1 MTRLN
6 TPPAAAF
13 NAPRPYTFAH
23 YSARLLTVT
32 NLRNSWKPA
41 LWVTAILVAAQIAAS
56 ISVHTPRVRNYF
68 SARLEDAFGRP
79 VQVKYFNIEI
89 LPSPRIYASGVTVG
103 EDPAFGYEYFLR
115 AERLNAGLRWSGF
128 LRGRFEFGTLSLGQ
142 PSLTLVR
149 NSEGRWNLED
159 WLPPAKRPRAVSAP
173 VYGPSRAPGIANRLE
188 KIEIDD
194 GRINFK
200 ESDIKRPF
208 ALTSVSG
215 SVEQISPGRW
225 KLELNA
231 QPWRSGVALQ
241 SAGTVQG
248 RGDIAGT
255 SARLQPASLAVR
267 WNKVSLADLFRLL
280 HGKDYGVRGTFEL
293 QADAKSGAPPDT
305 TDAANVDFYNDSFVG
320 GDWSY
325 SLKASA
331 TQIHRWDL
339 TERSDNP
346 AITANVQGR
355 CNVALKKLSAETL
368 SVESPLSNLKGS
380 AEFLSAANP
389 SMQIKFES
397 AGVQAAD
404 IVSWY
409 RAFHPDV
416 ADTISPDQFFTGSM
430 QLQAWPL
437 QLQEIN
443 VSSLGGVVNLRN
455 TEDALKIGPF
465 HAALNRN
472 KLVIDPVHVALV
484 SKPPGSPPP
493 VLGRL
498 TKSRASAESSGEAS
512 LTLVHDFSSHAGGI
526 GVQGHVDNAEKFFK
540 IAAAFGH
547 TLNHGWDLTGPAR
560 VDMRRQWSPTSP
572 GTWSGA
578 AEVTGAQ
585 LAAAGL
591 NQPVQLQ
598 KARLEWR
605 NGSRFAQIGQVQ
617 GFGATWS
624 GNIMELSST
633 DPEQPGAWNVQL
645 HADHLDATELDRWV
659 GPRARP
665 GWVQRL
671 LPSLFSGKTQTVP
684 ASELVRRLNVAGNV
698 QVDEFTIEKL
708 KLQQLH
714 LQGSLQDLQLNVID
728 GRAQWAGGTVHATML
743 ANFLPRPVYDVHA
756 QLDRV
761 DLRQLPIDAPV
772 ADRLAGLASGA
783 IHLKTTGVGRD
794 ELLQKL
800 TGAGKVRLDN
810 LEFRGWDVNA
820 SVADGEV
827 HPGVSS
833 WPTGVGTFTVRDR
846 NVFLEDVRLDGGT
859 QFTLIDGTVSFSR
872 EADLAIET
880 TAGKRSVRNTSGPGP
895 MLKIV
900 GPLDGPRVTRE
911 KIAPRQPAD

>member
-1 MTRLN
+1 MTRLK
-6 TPPAAAF
+6 TPPAAVL
-13 NAPRPYTFAH
+13 NTPRPYTFSP

-32 NLRNSWKPA
+32 NLRNSWRIA
-41 LWVTAILVAAQIAAS
+41 LWVTAILVGAQIAAS
-56 ISVHTPRVRNYF
+56 ISVRTTRVHNYF
-68 SARLEDAFGRP
+68 SERLEEAFGRP
-79 VQVKYFNIEI
+79 VQVKHFNIEI

-115 AERLNAGLRWSGF
+115 AEQLTAGLPWSGF
-128 LRGRFEFGTLSLGQ
+128 LHGRFEFGTLSLSQ

-149 NSEGRWNLED
+149 NREGRWNLED
-159 WLPPAKRPRAVSAP
+159 WLPPAKRTGVVTSP
-173 VYGPSRAPGIANRLE
+173 VYGPSRAPTIANRLE

-200 ESDIKRPF
+200 RTDVKQPF

-241 SAGTVQG
+241 SAGTVQV

-293 QADAKSGAPPDT
+293 QASAKSGAPVDV
-305 TDAANVDFYNDSFVG
+305 ANVDSYNDSFVG

-331 TQIHRWDL
+331 AQIHRWDL
-339 TERSDNP
+339 TERPDNP
-346 AITANVQGR
+346 AITANVQVR
-355 CNVALKKLSAETL
+355 CNVALKKLAAESL
-368 SVESPLSNLKGS
+368 SLETPLSNLKGT

-389 SMQIKFES
+389 FMQIKFAS

-404 IVSWY
+404 ILSLY

-416 ADTISPDQFFTGSM
+416 ADTISADQFFTGSL
-430 QLQAWPL
+430 QLEAWPL

-443 VSSLGGVVNLRN
+443 VSSLGGAVNLRN
-455 TEDALKIGPF
+455 TEDGLRIGPF
-465 HAALNRN
+465 HAASNGNR
-472 KLVIDPVHVALV
+472 LVIDPVHIALV
-484 SKPPGSPPP
+484 SKSAASPPAA
-493 VLGRL
+493 LGRL

-512 LTLVHDFSSHAGGI
+512 LTLVHDFASHAGGF
-526 GVQGHVDNAEKFFK
+526 GVQGHVDDAEKFLK
-540 IAAAFGH
+540 LAAAFGQ

-560 VDMRRQWSPTSP
+560 VDMRRQWSSTSP
-572 GTWSGA
+572 GAWSGA
-578 AEVTGAQ
+578 AEVAGAQ

-605 NGSRFAQIGQVQ
+605 NGNRVAQIAQVQ
-617 GFGATWS
+617 GFGAIWS
-624 GNIMELSST
+624 GNIAELNST
-633 DPEQPGAWNVQL
+633 DPERPGTWNVQL

-714 LQGSLQDLQLNVID
+714 LQGSLHDLQLNVSD
-728 GRAQWAGGTVHATML
+728 GRAQWAGGTVRATVL

-783 IHLKTTGVGRD
+783 IHLQTVGVGRE
-794 ELLQKL
+794 ELL
-800 TGAGKVRLDN
+800 
-810 LEFRGWDVNA
+810 
-820 SVADGEV
+820 
-827 HPGVSS
+827 
-833 WPTGVGTFTVRDR
+833 
-846 NVFLEDVRLDGGT
+846 
-859 QFTLIDGTVSFSR
+859 
-872 EADLAIET
+872 
-880 TAGKRSVRNTSGPGP
+880 
-895 MLKIV
+895 
-900 GPLDGPRVTRE
+900 
-911 KIAPRQPAD
+911 

>member
-1 MTRLN
+1 
-6 TPPAAAF
+6 
-13 NAPRPYTFAH
+13 
-23 YSARLLTVT
+23 VT
-32 NLRNSWKPA
+32 NLRNSWKIA
-41 LWVTAILVAAQIAAS
+41 LWVTAILVATQIAAS
-56 ISVHTPRVRNYF
+56 ISVRTPRVRNYF

-79 VQVKYFNIEI
+79 VQVKHFNIEI

-115 AERLNAGLRWSGF
+115 AEQLTAGLRWSGF
-128 LRGRFEFGTLSLGQ
+128 LRGRFEFGTLSLDQ

-159 WLPPAKRPRAVSAP
+159 WLPPAKRLGAATPAA
-173 VYGPSRAPGIANRLE
+173 YGPSRAPTIANRLE

-200 ESDIKRPF
+200 RTDIKQPF
-208 ALTSVSG
+208 ALISVSG

-225 KLELNA
+225 KLEIKA
-231 QPWRSGVALQ
+231 QPWRSGVTLQ
-241 SAGTVQG
+241 SAGTVQV

-255 SARLQPASLAVR
+255 SARLQPAALAVR

-293 QADAKSGAPPDT
+293 EATAKSGAPV
-305 TDAANVDFYNDSFVG
+305 DAANVDSYNDSFVG

-331 TQIHRWDL
+331 AQIHRWDL

-346 AITANVQGR
+346 ILTANLQGR
-355 CNVALKKLSAETL
+355 CNVALKKLAAETL
-368 SVESPLSNLKGS
+368 SIETPLSNLHGT

-389 SMQIKFES
+389 FMQLKFDS
-397 AGVQAAD
+397 AGIQAAD
-404 IVSWY
+404 ILSWY
-409 RAFHPDV
+409 RAFHADV
-416 ADTISPDQFFTGSM
+416 ADTISADQFFTGSL

-437 QLQEIN
+437 ELQEIN
-443 VSSLGGVVNLRN
+443 VSSFGGAVNLRN
-455 TEDALKIGPF
+455 TEDVLRIGPF

-472 KLVIDPVHVALV
+472 RLVMDPIHVALISRNSLAV
-484 SKPPGSPPP
+484 PPAPAS
-493 VLGRL
+493 RL
-498 TKSRASAESSGEAS
+498 TKLRATSEPTGEAS
-512 LTLVHDFSSHAGGI
+512 LTLVHDFAMHSGAL
-526 GVQGHVDNAEKFFK
+526 GVQGHIDNAEKFLK

-560 VDMRRQWSPTSP
+560 VDMRRQWSSTSP
-572 GTWSGA
+572 GAWTGA
-578 AEVTGAQ
+578 AEVTDAQ

-591 NQPVQLQ
+591 NQPLQLQ
-598 KARLEWR
+598 KVRLEWK
-605 NGSRFAQIGQVQ
+605 NGNRVAQIGQVE

-624 GNIMELSST
+624 GNIAEINSP
-633 DPEQPGAWNVQL
+633 DPERQGVWNVQL

-671 LPSLFSGKTQTVP
+671 LPSLFSGKVRTVP
-684 ASELVRRLNVAGNV
+684 ASELVRRLNVVGNV
-698 QVDEFTIEKL
+698 QVDDFTIEKL

-714 LQGSLQDLQLNVID
+714 LQGSLHDLQLNVAD
-728 GRAQWAGGTVHATML
+728 GRAQWSGGAVRATML
-743 ANFLPRPVYDVHA
+743 AKFLPRPTYDVHA
-756 QLDRV
+756 QLDGV
-761 DLRQLPIDAPV
+761 SLTQLPIDALLT
-772 ADRLAGLASGA
+772 DRLAGLASGTM
-783 IHLKTTGVGRD
+783 HLKTTGVGRD

-820 SVADGEV
+820 SVADGEA
-827 HPGVSS
+827 HPGVSH
-833 WPTGVGTFTVRDR
+833 WPSGAGTFTVRDR

-859 QFTLIDGTVSFSR
+859 QFTLIDGTVSFDR
-872 EADLAIET
+872 EADLAVET
-880 TAGKRSVRNTSGPGP
+880 SAGRRAVRNTTGPGQV
-895 MLKIV
+895 LKIV
-900 GPLDGPRVTRE
+900 GPLDGPRVTSE
-911 KIAPRQPAD
+911 KSAPRQPAD

>member
-1 MTRLN
+1 
-6 TPPAAAF
+6 
-13 NAPRPYTFAH
+13 
-23 YSARLLTVT
+23 LTVT
-32 NLRNSWKPA
+32 NLRNSWKIA

-56 ISVHTPRVRNYF
+56 ISVRTPGVRNYF
-68 SARLEDAFGRP
+68 SERLEDAFGRP
-79 VQVKYFNIEI
+79 VQVKHFNIEI
-89 LPSPRIYASGVTVG
+89 LPSPRIYAIGVTVG

-115 AERLNAGLRWSGF
+115 AEQLTAGLRWSGF
-128 LRGRFEFGTLSLGQ
+128 LRGRFEFGTLSLAQ

-159 WLPPAKRPRAVSAP
+159 WLPPAKRTGVETSP
-173 VYGPSRAPGIANRLE
+173 VYGPSRAPTIANRLE

-200 ESDIKRPF
+200 KIDIKQPF

-215 SVEQISPGRW
+215 IVEQISPGRW
-225 KLELNA
+225 RLELKA

-241 SAGTVQG
+241 SAGTVQV

-293 QADAKSGAPPDT
+293 EATAKSGAPPDT
-305 TDAANVDFYNDSFVG
+305 IDTANVNSSNDSFVG

-325 SLKASA
+325 TLKASA
-331 TQIHRWDL
+331 AQIHRWDL

-346 AITANVQGR
+346 ALTVNVEGR
-355 CNVALKKLSAETL
+355 CNVALKRLAADTLTLET
-368 SVESPLSNLKGS
+368 PLSILHGT
-380 AEFLSAANP
+380 AEFVSAANP
-389 SMQIKFES
+389 FMQIKFES
-397 AGVQAAD
+397 AGLQAAD
-404 IVSWY
+404 ILSWY

-416 ADTISPDQFFTGSM
+416 ADTISADEFFTGSL
-430 QLQAWPL
+430 QLQGRPF

-443 VSSLGGVVNLRN
+443 LSSLGGTVNLRGE
-455 TEDALKIGPF
+455 EDVLKIGPL

-472 KLVIDPVHVALV
+472 RLVMDPLHVALV
-484 SKPPGSPPP
+484 SNASAAPPTQ
-493 VLGRL
+493 VGRL
-498 TKSRASAESSGEAS
+498 TKLRAPGESSGEANF
-512 LTLVHDFSSHAGGI
+512 TLGHDFASHSGSFAI
-526 GVQGHVDNAEKFFK
+526 QGRIDNAEKFLK
-540 IAAAFGH
+540 IAADFGH

-560 VDMRRQWSPTSP
+560 VDMRRQWSSTSS
-572 GTWSGA
+572 GTWNGA
-578 AEVTGAQ
+578 AEVTDAQ

-591 NQPVQLQ
+591 NQPVQVP
-598 KARLEWR
+598 KARLEWK
-605 NGSRFAQIGQVQ
+605 NGNRVAQIGQVE

-624 GNIMELSST
+624 GNITEIKSP
-633 DPEQPGAWNVQL
+633 DPEQQGVWNVQL

-671 LPSLFSGKTQTVP
+671 LPSLFSGKAQTVP
-684 ASELVRRLNVAGNV
+684 ASELVRRLNVVGNV

-708 KLQQLH
+708 KLEQLR
-714 LQGSLQDLQLNVID
+714 LQGSLHDLQLNVSD
-728 GRAQWAGGTVHATML
+728 GRAQWAGGAVHATML
-743 ANFLPRPVYDVHA
+743 AKFLPRPTYDVHA
-756 QLDRV
+756 QLEGV
-761 DLRQLPIDAPV
+761 NLTQLPIDASV

-820 SVADGEV
+820 SVADGEA
-827 HPGVSS
+827 HPGISN
-833 WPTGVGTFTVRDR
+833 WPSGVGTFTVRDR
-846 NVFLEDVRLDGGT
+846 NVFLDDVRLDGGT
-859 QFTLIDGTVSFSR
+859 QFTLIDGTVSFDR
-872 EADLAIET
+872 DADLAVET
-880 TAGKRSVRNTSGPGP
+880 SAGRRAVRNTNGPGQV
-895 MLKIV
+895 LKIV

>member
-1 MTRLN
+1 
-6 TPPAAAF
+6 
-13 NAPRPYTFAH
+13 
-23 YSARLLTVT
+23 LTVT
-32 NLRNSWKPA
+32 NLRNSWKIA
-41 LWVTAILVAAQIAAS
+41 LWVTAILMAAQIAAS
-56 ISVHTPRVRNYF
+56 ISVRTPRVHNYF
-68 SARLEDAFGRP
+68 SERLEDAFGRP
-79 VQVKYFNIEI
+79 VQVKHFNIEI

-115 AERLNAGLRWSGF
+115 AEQLTAGLRWSGF
-128 LRGRFEFGTLSLGQ
+128 LRGRFEFGTLSLAQ

-159 WLPPAKRPRAVSAP
+159 WLPPAKRPGVVSSP
-173 VYGPSRAPGIANRLE
+173 IYGPSRAPTIANRLE

-200 ESDIKRPF
+200 KTDIKQPF

-241 SAGTVQG
+241 SAGTVQV

-293 QADAKSGAPPDT
+293 EATAKSGAPPD
-305 TDAANVDFYNDSFVG
+305 AADIANTANTNSFNDSFVG

-325 SLKASA
+325 SLRASA
-331 TQIHRWDL
+331 AQIHRWDL
-339 TERSDNP
+339 TERADNP
-346 AITANVQGR
+346 AITASVQGR
-355 CNVALKKLSAETL
+355 CNVALKKIDAETL
-368 SVESPLSNLKGS
+368 SLETPLSNLHGT

-389 SMQIKFES
+389 FMQIKFDS

-404 IVSWY
+404 ILSWY

-416 ADTISPDQFFTGSM
+416 ADTISVDQFFTGSL

-437 QLQEIN
+437 ELQEIN
-443 VSSLGGVVNLRN
+443 VSSSGGAVNLRN
-455 TEDALKIGPF
+455 TEDVLRIGPF
-465 HAALNRN
+465 HAALSRNR
-472 KLVIDPVHVALV
+472 LVTDPIHITLV
-484 SKPPGSPPP
+484 SDSPAAPRASI
-493 VLGRL
+493 GRL
-498 TKSRASAESSGEAS
+498 TKLRAPGESSGEAS
-512 LTLVHDFSSHAGGI
+512 LTLVHDFASHSGGV
-526 GVQGHVDNAEKFFK
+526 GVQGHVDNAEKFLK

-547 TLNHGWDLTGPAR
+547 TLNHGWDLTGHAR
-560 VDMRRQWSPTSP
+560 VDIRRQWSSASSAA
-572 GTWSGA
+572 WSGA
-578 AEVTGAQ
+578 AEVTDAE

-598 KARLEWR
+598 KARLEWK
-605 NGSRFAQIGQVQ
+605 NGNRVAQIAQVE

-624 GNIMELSST
+624 GNITEVNST
-633 DPEQPGAWNVQL
+633 DPDRQGTWNVQL

-671 LPSLFSGKTQTVP
+671 LPSLFSGKTQVVP
-684 ASELVRRLNVAGNV
+684 ASELVRRLNVVGNV

-714 LQGSLQDLQLNVID
+714 LQGSLHDLQLNVSD
-728 GRAQWAGGTVHATML
+728 GRAQWAGGAIRATML
-743 ANFLPRPVYDVHA
+743 AKFLPRPAYDVHA
-756 QLDRV
+756 QLDGV
-761 DLRQLPIDAPV
+761 NLTQLPIDASV

-783 IHLKTTGVGRD
+783 IHLKTTGVGRE

-820 SVADGEV
+820 SVADGEA
-827 HPGVSS
+827 HPGISN
-833 WPTGVGTFTVRDR
+833 WPSGVGTSTVRDR
-846 NVFLEDVRLDGGT
+846 NVFLQDVRLDSGT
-859 QFTLIDGTVSFSR
+859 QFTLIDGTVSFGR
-872 EADLAIET
+872 EADLAVET
-880 TAGKRSVRNTSGPGP
+880 SAGRRAVRNPNGPGQV
-895 MLKIV
+895 LKIV

-911 KIAPRQPAD
+911 KIASRQPAD

>member
-1 MTRLN
+1 
-6 TPPAAAF
+6 
-13 NAPRPYTFAH
+13 
-23 YSARLLTVT
+23 LTVT
-32 NLRNSWKPA
+32 NLRNSWKIA
-41 LWVTAILVAAQIAAS
+41 LWVTAILVVVQIAAS
-56 ISVHTPRVRNYF
+56 ISVRTTLGRNYF
-68 SARLEDAFGRP
+68 SERLEDAFGRP
-79 VQVKYFNIEI
+79 VQVKHFNIEL

-103 EDPAFGYEYFLR
+103 EDPAFGYEYFLH
-115 AERLNAGLRWSGF
+115 AEQLTAGLRWSGF

-159 WLPPAKRPRAVSAP
+159 WLPPAKHPGLEISA
-173 VYGPSRAPGIANRLE
+173 VYGPGRASTAANRLE
-188 KIEIDD
+188 KIVIDD

-200 ESDIKRPF
+200 RIDIKQPF

-225 KLELNA
+225 KLELYA
-231 QPWRSGVALQ
+231 QPWRSGVVLQ
-241 SAGTVQG
+241 SAGTVQVH
-248 RGDIAGT
+248 GDIAGT

-293 QADAKSGAPPDT
+293 EATAKSGAPADT
-305 TDAANVDFYNDSFVG
+305 VDPASTDSSNDSFVG

-325 SLKASA
+325 TLKASA
-331 TQIHRWDL
+331 AKIHRWDL

-346 AITANVQGR
+346 TLTANVQGR
-355 CNVALKKLSAETL
+355 CNVALKKLDAETL
-368 SVESPLSNLKGS
+368 SIETPLSNLKGS
-380 AEFLSAANP
+380 AEFISAANP
-389 SMQIKFES
+389 FMQIKFES
-397 AGVQAAD
+397 AGIQAAD
-404 IVSWY
+404 ILSWY

-416 ADTISPDQFFTGSM
+416 ADAISADQFFTGS
-430 QLQAWPL
+430 L
-437 QLQEIN
+437 QLQGWPFEVQEIN
-443 VSSLGGVVNLRN
+443 ASSFGGAVNLRGS
-455 TEDALKIGPF
+455 EDALRIGPL
-465 HAALNRN
+465 HVALNRN
-472 KLVIDPVHVALV
+472 RVVTDPIHVVFV
-484 SKPPGSPPP
+484 SNAPATARPPIA
-493 VLGRL
+493 RL
-498 TKSRASAESSGEAS
+498 TKLRASPESSGEAA
-512 LTLVHDFSSHAGGI
+512 LTLSHDFASHSGGLGI
-526 GVQGHVDNAEKFFK
+526 QGHIDNAENFLKM
-540 IAAAFGH
+540 AAAFGY

-560 VDMRRQWSPTSP
+560 IDMRRQWSSTSSAV
-572 GTWSGA
+572 WNGA
-578 AEVTGAQ
+578 AEVTDAQ

-598 KARLEWR
+598 KARLEWK
-605 NGSRFAQIGQVQ
+605 NGNRVAQIGQVE

-624 GNIMELSST
+624 GNITEAISA
-633 DPEQPGAWNVQL
+633 DPERQGAWNVQL

-714 LQGSLQDLQLNVID
+714 LQGSLHDLQLNVTD
-728 GRAQWAGGTVHATML
+728 GRAQWAGGAVRATML
-743 ANFLPRPVYDVHA
+743 AKFLPRPTYDVHA
-756 QLDRV
+756 QLEGV
-761 DLRQLPIDAPV
+761 NLTQLPLDALV
-772 ADRLAGLASGA
+772 ADRLAGLASGT
-783 IHLKTTGVGRD
+783 IHFKTTGVGRD

-800 TGAGKVRLDN
+800 TGVGKVRLDN

-820 SVADGEV
+820 SVADGEA
-827 HPGVSS
+827 HPGVSN
-833 WPTGVGTFTVRDR
+833 WPSGVGTFTVRDR
-846 NVFLEDVRLDGGT
+846 NVFLEDVRLDGGS
-859 QFTLIDGTVSFSR
+859 QFTLIDGTVSFDR

-880 TAGKRSVRNTSGPGP
+880 SAGRRAVRNTNGPAQV
-895 MLKIV
+895 LKIV

>member
-1 MTRLN
+1 M
-6 TPPAAAF
+6 
-13 NAPRPYTFAH
+13 
-23 YSARLLTVT
+23 T
-32 NLRNSWKPA
+32 NLRNSWKIA

-56 ISVHTPRVRNYF
+56 ISVRTPRVHNYF
-68 SARLEDAFGRP
+68 SERLEDAFGRP
-79 VQVKYFNIEI
+79 VQVKHFNIEI

-115 AERLNAGLRWSGF
+115 AEQLTAGLRWSGF
-128 LRGRFEFGTLSLGQ
+128 LRGRFEFGTLSLSQ

-159 WLPPAKRPRAVSAP
+159 WLPPAKRSGTAGSPASPA
-173 VYGPSRAPGIANRLE
+173 YGPSRVPTIANRLE

-200 ESDIKRPF
+200 KTDIKQPF
-208 ALTSVSG
+208 ALISVSG
-215 SVEQISPGRW
+215 SVEQVSPGRW
-225 KLELNA
+225 KLALTA

-241 SAGTVQG
+241 SAGTVQV

-293 QADAKSGAPPDT
+293 EATAKSGTPPDT
-305 TDAANVDFYNDSFVG
+305 VDPVSANSSNDSFVG

-325 SLKASA
+325 TLKASA
-331 TQIHRWDL
+331 AQIHRWDL

-346 AITANVQGR
+346 TLTTSVEGR
-355 CNVALKKLSAETL
+355 CNVALKKLAAETL
-368 SVESPLSNLKGS
+368 SLETPLSNLHGT

-389 SMQIKFES
+389 FVQIKFES

-404 IVSWY
+404 ILSWY

-416 ADTISPDQFFTGSM
+416 ADAISADQFFTGSL

-437 QLQEIN
+437 ELQEIN
-443 VSSLGGVVNLRN
+443 LSSLGGTVNLRDA
-455 TEDALKIGPF
+455 EDVLKIGPLR
-465 HAALNRN
+465 AALNRN
-472 KLVIDPVHVALV
+472 RLVMDSIHVALL
-484 SKPPGSPPP
+484 SNSPAPPP
-493 VLGRL
+493 TTIGRL
-498 TKSRASAESSGEAS
+498 TKLRGSGDSGGEAS
-512 LTLVHDFSSHAGGI
+512 LTLVHDFAAHSGGVAI
-526 GVQGHVDNAEKFFK
+526 QGHIDKAEKFLK

-560 VDMRRQWSPTSP
+560 IDMRRQWSSASF

-578 AEVTGAQ
+578 AEVTDAE

-598 KARLEWR
+598 KARLEWK
-605 NGSRFAQIGQVQ
+605 NGNRIAQIGQVE

-624 GNIMELSST
+624 GNISEIKSP
-633 DPEQPGAWNVQL
+633 DPEQQGVWNVQL

-671 LPSLFSGKTQTVP
+671 LPSLFSGKAQTVP
-684 ASELVRRLNVAGNV
+684 ASELVRRLNVVGNV

-714 LQGSLQDLQLNVID
+714 LQGSLHDLQLNVSD
-728 GRAQWAGGTVHATML
+728 GRAQWAGGAIRATML
-743 ANFLPRPVYDVHA
+743 AKFLPRPAYDVHA
-756 QLDRV
+756 QLDGV
-761 DLRQLPIDAPV
+761 NLTQLPIDALV
-772 ADRLAGLASGA
+772 ADRLAGLASGN
-783 IHLKTTGVGRD
+783 IHLKTIGVGRD

-820 SVADGEV
+820 SVQDGEA
-827 HPGVSS
+827 HAGVSN
-833 WPTGVGTFTVRDR
+833 WPSGVGTFTVRDR
-846 NVFLEDVRLDGGT
+846 NVFLNDVRLDGGT
-859 QFTLIDGTVSFSR
+859 QFTLIDGTVSFDR
-872 EADLAIET
+872 EADLAVET
-880 TAGKRSVRNTSGPGP
+880 SAGRRAVRNTNGPGQV
-895 MLKIV
+895 LKIV

-911 KIAPRQPAD
+911 KSAPRQPAD

>member
-1 MTRLN
+1 
-6 TPPAAAF
+6 
-13 NAPRPYTFAH
+13 
-23 YSARLLTVT
+23 LTVT
-32 NLRNSWKPA
+32 NLRNSWKIA
-41 LWVTAILVAAQIAAS
+41 LWVTAVLAAAQIAAS
-56 ISVHTPRVRNYF
+56 ISVRTPRVRNYF
-68 SARLEDAFGRP
+68 NARLEDAFGRP
-79 VQVKYFNIEI
+79 VLVKHFNVEI

-115 AERLNAGLRWSGF
+115 AEQLTAGLRWSGF
-128 LRGRFEFGTLSLGQ
+128 LRGRFEFGTLNLAQ

-159 WLPPAKRPRAVSAP
+159 WLPPAKRPDAVTSP
-173 VYGPSRAPGIANRLE
+173 VYGPSRAPTIANRLE
-188 KIEIDD
+188 KIEIDG

-200 ESDIKRPF
+200 KTDIKQPF
-208 ALTSVSG
+208 ALISVSG

-225 KLELNA
+225 KLALNA

-241 SAGTVQG
+241 SAGTVQV

-255 SARLQPASLAVR
+255 SARLRPASFAVR

-293 QADAKSGAPPDT
+293 EASAKSGASPDT
-305 TDAANVDFYNDSFVG
+305 TDTANINSFNDSFVG

-325 SLKASA
+325 SLRASA
-331 TQIHRWDL
+331 AQIHRWDL

-346 AITANVQGR
+346 AFTANVQGR
-355 CNVALKKLSAETL
+355 CNVALKKLSAEIL
-368 SVESPLSNLKGS
+368 SIESPLSNLKGS

-389 SMQIKFES
+389 FMKIKFDS

-404 IVSWY
+404 ILSWY

-416 ADTISPDQFFTGSM
+416 ADTISADQFFTGSL
-430 QLQAWPL
+430 QLQAWPFE
-437 QLQEIN
+437 LQEIN
-443 VSSLGGVVNLRN
+443 VSSLGGAVNLRSM
-455 TEDALKIGPF
+455 EDALRIGPL

-472 KLVIDPVHVALV
+472 RLVMDPVHVVLV
-484 SKPPGSPPP
+484 SNSPASNPASGS
-493 VLGRL
+493 RL
-498 TKSRASAESSGEAS
+498 TKLRGSAESSGEAS
-512 LTLVHDFSSHAGGI
+512 LTLVHDFASHAGSI
-526 GVQGHVDNAEKFFK
+526 GVQGHVDNAEKFLK

-560 VDMRRQWSPTSP
+560 VDMRRQWNSASSS
-572 GTWSGA
+572 TWSGA
-578 AEVTGAQ
+578 AEVTDAQ

-598 KARLEWR
+598 KVRLEWK
-605 NGSRFAQIGQVQ
+605 NGNRVAQIGQVE

-624 GNIMELSST
+624 GNITEIKSP
-633 DPEQPGAWNVQL
+633 DPEQQGVWNVQL

-665 GWVQRL
+665 SWVQRL
-671 LPSLFSGKTQTVP
+671 LPSLFSGKAQAIP

-708 KLQQLH
+708 KLQQLR
-714 LQGSLQDLQLNVID
+714 LQGSLHDLQLNVTD
-728 GRAQWAGGTVHATML
+728 GRVQWAGGAVRATML
-743 ANFLPRPVYDVHA
+743 AKFLPRPAYDVHA
-756 QLDRV
+756 RLDGV
-761 DLRQLPIDAPV
+761 NLTQLPIDASV
-772 ADRLAGLASGA
+772 VDRLAGLASGA

-820 SVADGEV
+820 SVADGEA
-827 HPGVSS
+827 HPGISN
-833 WPTGVGTFTVRDR
+833 WPSGVGTFTVRDR
-846 NVFLEDVRLDGGT
+846 NVFLEDIRLDGGT
-859 QFTLIDGTVSFSR
+859 QFTLIDGTVSFDR

-880 TAGKRSVRNTSGPGP
+880 SAGRRAVRNTNGPGQV
-895 MLKIV
+895 LKIV

-911 KIAPRQPAD
+911 KSAPRQPAD

>member
-1 MTRLN
+1 
-6 TPPAAAF
+6 
-13 NAPRPYTFAH
+13 
-23 YSARLLTVT
+23 LTVT
-32 NLRNSWKPA
+32 NLRNSWKIA

-56 ISVHTPRVRNYF
+56 ISVRTARVRNYF
-68 SARLEDAFGRP
+68 SERLEDAFGRP
-79 VQVKYFNIEI
+79 VQVKHFNIEI
-89 LPSPRIYASGVTVG
+89 LPSPRIYASEVTVG
-103 EDPAFGYEYFLR
+103 EDPAFGYEYFLH
-115 AERLNAGLRWSGF
+115 AEQLTAGLRWSGF
-128 LRGRFEFGTLSLGQ
+128 LRGRFEFGTLSLTQ

-159 WLPPAKRPRAVSAP
+159 WLPPAKRAGAVTSA
-173 VYGPSRAPGIANRLE
+173 VYGPSRAPTIANRLE

-200 ESDIKRPF
+200 KTDIKQPF
-208 ALTSVSG
+208 ALISVSG

-225 KLELNA
+225 KLELTA

-241 SAGTVQG
+241 SAGTVQV

-255 SARLQPASLAVR
+255 SARLQPASFAVR

-293 QADAKSGAPPDT
+293 EATAKSGAPPDT
-305 TDAANVDFYNDSFVG
+305 TDSANVNSSNDSFVG

-331 TQIHRWDL
+331 AQIHRWDL

-346 AITANVQGR
+346 EITTNVQGR
-355 CNVALKKLSAETL
+355 CNVALKKLAADTLTVET
-368 SVESPLSNLKGS
+368 PLSNLHGT

-389 SMQIKFES
+389 FVQIKFES

-404 IVSWY
+404 ILSWY

-416 ADTISPDQFFTGSM
+416 ADTISADQFFTGSL

-437 QLQEIN
+437 ELQEIN
-443 VSSLGGVVNLRN
+443 LSSLGGTVNLRG
-455 TEDALKIGPF
+455 TEDVLRIGPL

-472 KLVIDPVHVALV
+472 RLVMDPIHVAL
-484 SKPPGSPPP
+484 GSNSPAAPRAS
-493 VLGRL
+493 VGRL
-498 TKSRASAESSGEAS
+498 TKLRAPGESNGEAS
-512 LTLVHDFSSHAGGI
+512 LTLVHDFASHSGGI
-526 GVQGHVDNAEKFFK
+526 GIQWHVDNAEKSLK

-560 VDMRRQWSPTSP
+560 LDMRRQWSSTSR
-572 GTWSGA
+572 GAWSGA
-578 AEVTGAQ
+578 AEVTDAE
-585 LAAAGL
+585 LVAAGL

-598 KARLEWR
+598 KARLEWK
-605 NGSRFAQIGQVQ
+605 NGNRVAQIGQVE

-624 GNIMELSST
+624 GNIAEVISS
-633 DPEQPGAWNVQL
+633 DPERPSIWNVQL

-671 LPSLFSGKTQTVP
+671 LPSLFSGKAQAVP
-684 ASELVRRLNVAGNV
+684 ASELVRRLNVVGNV

-714 LQGSLQDLQLNVID
+714 LQGSLHDLQLNVSD
-728 GRAQWAGGTVHATML
+728 GRAQWAGGAIRATML
-743 ANFLPRPVYDVHA
+743 AKFLPRPSYDVHA
-756 QLDRV
+756 QLDGV
-761 DLRQLPIDAPV
+761 NLTQLPIDASV
-772 ADRLAGLASGA
+772 ADRLGGLASGA
-783 IHLKTTGVGRD
+783 IHLKTTGVGRE

-820 SVADGEV
+820 SVADGEA
-827 HPGVSS
+827 HPGISN
-833 WPTGVGTFTVRDR
+833 WPSGVGTFTVRDR
-846 NVFLEDVRLDGGT
+846 NVFLEDIRLDGGT
-859 QFTLIDGTVSFSR
+859 QFTLIDGTVSFGR
-872 EADLAIET
+872 EADLAVET
-880 TAGKRSVRNTSGPGP
+880 SAGRRAVRNTNGPEQV
-895 MLKIV
+895 LKIV

-911 KIAPRQPAD
+911 KSAPRQPAD

>member
-1 MTRLN
+1 
-6 TPPAAAF
+6 
-13 NAPRPYTFAH
+13 
-23 YSARLLTVT
+23 LTVA
-32 NLRNSWKPA
+32 NLRNSWKIA

-56 ISVHTPRVRNYF
+56 ISVRTTRVRNYF

-79 VQVKYFNIEI
+79 VQVKHFNIEI

-103 EDPAFGYEYFLR
+103 EDPAFGYEYFLH
-115 AERLNAGLRWSGF
+115 AEQLTAGLRWSGF
-128 LRGRFEFGTLSLGQ
+128 LRGRFEFGTLSLAQ

-159 WLPPAKRPRAVSAP
+159 WLPPAKRPGVVTSP
-173 VYGPSRAPGIANRLE
+173 VYGPSRAPTIANRLE

-200 ESDIKRPF
+200 KTDIKQPF
-208 ALTSVSG
+208 ALISVSG
-215 SVEQISPGRW
+215 SVEQVSPGRW
-225 KLELNA
+225 KMELNA

-241 SAGTVQG
+241 SAGTIQV

-293 QADAKSGAPPDT
+293 EATAKSGAPPDT
-305 TDAANVDFYNDSFVG
+305 TDTPNVNSSSDSFVG

-325 SLKASA
+325 SLRASA
-331 TQIHRWDL
+331 AQIHRWDL
-339 TERSDNP
+339 TERTDNP
-346 AITANVQGR
+346 ALIANVQGR
-355 CNVALKKLSAETL
+355 CNVALKKLAAEIVSIET
-368 SVESPLSNLKGS
+368 PLSNLKGS

-389 SMQIKFES
+389 FVQIKFES

-404 IVSWY
+404 MLSWY

-416 ADTISPDQFFTGSM
+416 ADTIAADQFFTGSL

-437 QLQEIN
+437 EVQEIN
-443 VSSLGGVVNLRN
+443 VSSLGGAVNLRN
-455 TEDALKIGPF
+455 TEDVVRIGPL
-465 HAALNRN
+465 HVALNRN
-472 KLVIDPVHVALV
+472 RLVMDPIHLVLV
-484 SKPPGSPPP
+484 SSSPVAPPIAI
-493 VLGRL
+493 GRL
-498 TKSRASAESSGEAS
+498 TKLRTSGETSGEAS
-512 LTLVHDFSSHAGGI
+512 LTVGHDFTSRSGGI
-526 GVQGHVDNAEKFFK
+526 GIQGHVDNAEKFLK
-540 IAAAFGH
+540 LAAAFGH

-560 VDMRRQWSPTSP
+560 IDVRRQWRSTSS
-572 GTWSGA
+572 GAWSGT
-578 AEVTGAQ
+578 AEVTDAV

-598 KARLEWR
+598 KARLEWK
-605 NGSRFAQIGQVQ
+605 NGNRVAQIGQVE

-624 GNIMELSST
+624 GSIAEVNST
-633 DPEQPGAWNVQL
+633 DPDRPGIWNVQL

-671 LPSLFSGKTQTVP
+671 LPSLFSGKAQTVP
-684 ASELVRRLNVAGNV
+684 ASELVRRLNVVGNV

-714 LQGSLQDLQLNVID
+714 LQGSLRDLQLNVSD
-728 GRAQWAGGTVHATML
+728 GRAQWAGGAVRATML
-743 ANFLPRPVYDVHA
+743 AKFLPRPTYDVHA
-756 QLDRV
+756 QLDGV
-761 DLRQLPIDAPV
+761 NLTQLPIDALV
-772 ADRLAGLASGA
+772 ADRLGGLASGA
-783 IHLKTTGVGRD
+783 IHLKTTGVGRE

-810 LEFRGWDVNA
+810 LEFRGWDVTA
-820 SVADGEV
+820 SVADGEA
-827 HPGVSS
+827 HPGISN
-833 WPTGVGTFTVRDR
+833 WPSGVGTFTVRDR
-846 NVFLEDVRLDGGT
+846 NVFLEDVWLDGGT
-859 QFTLIDGTVSFSR
+859 QFTLIDGTVSFDR
-872 EADLAIET
+872 EADLAVET
-880 TAGKRSVRNTSGPGP
+880 SAGRRAVRNANGPGQV
-895 MLKIV
+895 LKIV

>member
-1 MTRLN
+1 
-6 TPPAAAF
+6 
-13 NAPRPYTFAH
+13 
-23 YSARLLTVT
+23 LTVS
-32 NLRNSWKPA
+32 NLRKPWTIA
-41 LWVTAILVAAQIAAS
+41 LWVTSILVVVQIAAS
-56 ISVHTPRVRNYF
+56 ISIRTTRVHNYF
-68 SARLEDAFGRP
+68 SARLEDAFGRS
-79 VQVKYFNIEI
+79 VQVEHFNIEI

-115 AERLNAGLRWSGF
+115 AERLTAGLRWSGF
-128 LRGRFEFGTLSLGQ
+128 LRGRFEFGTLNLGQ

-159 WLPPAKRPRAVSAP
+159 WLPPAKRSGAVTSPA
-173 VYGPSRAPGIANRLE
+173 YGPSRTPTIANRLE

-200 ESDIKRPF
+200 KTDIKQPF
-208 ALTSVSG
+208 ALISVSG

-225 KLELNA
+225 KLELYA

-241 SAGTVQG
+241 SAGTVQV

-293 QADAKSGAPPDT
+293 EATAKSGAAPDT
-305 TDAANVDFYNDSFVG
+305 PDTAANTNYFNDSFVA

-325 SLKASA
+325 SLRASA
-331 TQIHRWDL
+331 AHIHRWDL

-346 AITANVQGR
+346 EITAKVQGR
-355 CNVALKKLSAETL
+355 CNVALKKLAAESL
-368 SVESPLSNLKGS
+368 SIETPLSNLHGT
-380 AEFLSAANP
+380 AEFISVANPFMHIKLESAA
-389 SMQIKFES
+389 I
-397 AGVQAAD
+397 QAAE
-404 IVSWY
+404 ILSWY
-409 RAFHPDV
+409 RAFHTGI
-416 ADTISPDQFFTGSM
+416 ADEISVDQFFTGGM
-430 QLQAWPL
+430 QLQGWPVEV
-437 QLQEIN
+437 QEIN
-443 VSSLGGVVNLRN
+443 VSSSGGAVNLRGAG
-455 TEDALKIGPF
+455 DALRIGPL

-472 KLVIDPVHVALV
+472 RLVMDSLRVSFVSDSAAVPRAPV
-484 SKPPGSPPP
+484 
-493 VLGRL
+493 GRL
-498 TKSRASAESSGEAS
+498 TKLRATGESNGEAS
-512 LTLVHDFSSHAGGI
+512 LTLSHDFASQSGGI
-526 GVQGHVDNAEKFFK
+526 GVQGHVDNAARFLK
-540 IAAAFGH
+540 IAAAFGY

-560 VDMRRQWSPTSP
+560 VDMRRQWSSTSL
-572 GTWSGA
+572 GAWSGA
-578 AEVTGAQ
+578 AEVTDAQ
-585 LAAAGL
+585 LAAVGL

-598 KARLEWR
+598 KARLEWK
-605 NGSRFAQIGQVQ
+605 NGIRVAQIGQVE

-624 GNIMELSST
+624 GNVTEVKAP
-633 DPEQPGAWNVQL
+633 DPEQQGTWNVQL

-671 LPSLFSGKTQTVP
+671 LPSLFSGKAQTVP
-684 ASELVRRLNVAGNV
+684 ASELVRRLNVAGNI

-714 LQGSLQDLQLNVID
+714 LQGSLHDLQLNVDD
-728 GRAQWAGGTVHATML
+728 GRAQWAGGAVRANML
-743 ANFLPRPVYDVHA
+743 AKFLPRPTYDVHA
-756 QLDRV
+756 QLEGV
-761 DLRQLPIDAPV
+761 NLTQLPIDASV
-772 ADRLAGLASGA
+772 ADRLAGFASGA
-783 IHLKTTGVGRD
+783 MHLKTTGVGRE

-820 SVADGEV
+820 SVADGEA
-827 HPGVSS
+827 HPGISH

-859 QFTLIDGTVSFSR
+859 QFTLIDGTVSFGR
-872 EADLAIET
+872 EADLAVET
-880 TAGKRSVRNTSGPGP
+880 SAGRRAVRNTSGPGQV
-895 MLKIV
+895 LKIV

-911 KIAPRQPAD
+911 KSAPRQPAD

>member
-1 MTRLN
+1 V
-6 TPPAAAF
+6 A
-13 NAPRPYTFAH
+13 
-23 YSARLLTVT
+23 
-32 NLRNSWKPA
+32 NLRNSWKIA

-56 ISVHTPRVRNYF
+56 ISVRTPRVRNYF

-79 VQVKYFNIEI
+79 VQVKHFNIEI
-89 LPSPRIYASGVTVG
+89 LPSPRIYASEVTVG
-103 EDPAFGYEYFLR
+103 EDPAFGYEYFLH
-115 AERLNAGLRWSGF
+115 ADQLTAGLRWSGF
-128 LRGRFEFGTLSLGQ
+128 LRGRFEFGTLSLEQ

-159 WLPPAKRPRAVSAP
+159 WLPPANRLGVATPPA
-173 VYGPSRAPGIANRLE
+173 YGPSRAPTIANRLE

-200 ESDIKRPF
+200 RNDIKQPF
-208 ALTSVSG
+208 ALISVSG

-225 KLELNA
+225 KLELEA

-241 SAGTVQG
+241 SAGTVQV

-293 QADAKSGAPPDT
+293 EANAKSGAPVDT
-305 TDAANVDFYNDSFVG
+305 ANVDSYNDSFVG

-325 SLKASA
+325 SLRASA
-331 TQIHRWDL
+331 AQIHRWDL

-346 AITANVQGR
+346 ALTANVQGR
-355 CNVALKKLSAETL
+355 CNVALKKLAAETL
-368 SVESPLSNLKGS
+368 SIETPLSNLHGS

-389 SMQIKFES
+389 FMQLKLDS

-404 IVSWY
+404 ILSWY

-416 ADTISPDQFFTGSM
+416 ADTISADQFFTGSL
-430 QLQAWPL
+430 QLQAWPFEV
-437 QLQEIN
+437 QEIN
-443 VSSLGGVVNLRN
+443 VSSFGGALNLRN
-455 TEDALKIGPF
+455 TEDVLRIGPL

-472 KLVIDPVHVALV
+472 RLVTDPIHVALV
-484 SKPPGSPPP
+484 SKISPVAPPAPA
-493 VLGRL
+493 GRL
-498 TKSRASAESSGEAS
+498 TKPHAPGDPSGEAS
-512 LTLVHDFSSHAGGI
+512 FTLVHDFASRSGGV
-526 GVQGHVDNAEKFFK
+526 GVQGHIDNAETFLK

-547 TLNHGWDLTGPAR
+547 ILNHGWDLTGPAR
-560 VDMRRQWSPTSP
+560 VDMRRQWSSMFP
-572 GTWSGA
+572 GTWVGT
-578 AEVTGAQ
+578 AEVTDAQ

-598 KARLEWR
+598 KARLEWK
-605 NGSRFAQIGQVQ
+605 NGTRVAQIGQVE

-624 GNIMELSST
+624 GNIAEVFSP
-633 DPEQPGAWNVQL
+633 DPERQGIWNVQL

-671 LPSLFSGKTQTVP
+671 LPSLFSGKAQTVP
-684 ASELVRRLNVAGNV
+684 ASELVRRLNVVGNV
-698 QVDEFTIEKL
+698 QVDEFAIEKL
-708 KLQQLH
+708 KLQQLR
-714 LQGSLQDLQLNVID
+714 LQGSLHDLQLNVTD
-728 GRAQWAGGTVHATML
+728 GRAQWAGGAVHATML
-743 ANFLPRPVYDVHA
+743 AKFLPRPFYDVHA
-756 QLDRV
+756 QLDGV
-761 DLRQLPIDAPV
+761 NLTQLPIDALLT
-772 ADRLAGLASGA
+772 DRLAGLASGTV
-783 IHLKTTGVGRD
+783 HLKTTGVGRD

-820 SVADGEV
+820 SVADGEA
-827 HPGVSS
+827 HPGISR
-833 WPTGVGTFTVRDR
+833 WPSGAGTFSVRDR

-859 QFTLIDGTVSFSR
+859 QFTLIDGTVSFDR
-872 EADLAIET
+872 EADLAVET
-880 TAGKRSVRNTSGPGP
+880 SAGRRAVRNTTGPGQV
-895 MLKIV
+895 LKIV

-911 KIAPRQPAD
+911 KSAPRQPAD

>member
-1 MTRLN
+1 
-6 TPPAAAF
+6 
-13 NAPRPYTFAH
+13 
-23 YSARLLTVT
+23 LTVT
-32 NLRNSWKPA
+32 NLRNSWKIA

-56 ISVHTPRVRNYF
+56 ISVRTPGVRNYF
-68 SARLEDAFGRP
+68 SERLEDAFGRP
-79 VQVKYFNIEI
+79 VQVKHFNIEI

-115 AERLNAGLRWSGF
+115 AEQLTAGLRWSGF
-128 LRGRFEFGTLSLGQ
+128 LRGRFEFGTLSLAQ

-159 WLPPAKRPRAVSAP
+159 WLPPAKRAGVETSL
-173 VYGPSRAPGIANRLE
+173 VYGPSRAPTIANRLE

-200 ESDIKRPF
+200 RIDIKQPF

-215 SVEQISPGRW
+215 TVEQISPGRW
-225 KLELNA
+225 KLELKA
-231 QPWRSGVALQ
+231 QAWRSGVALQ
-241 SAGTVQG
+241 SAGTVQV

-293 QADAKSGAPPDT
+293 EATAKSGAPA
-305 TDAANVDFYNDSFVG
+305 DAFDPANADSSNDSFVG

-325 SLKASA
+325 TLKASA
-331 TQIHRWDL
+331 AQIHRWDL

-346 AITANVQGR
+346 TLTTSVEGR

-368 SVESPLSNLKGS
+368 SIETPLSNLKGS
-380 AEFLSAANP
+380 AEFVSAANP
-389 SMQIKFES
+389 FMQIKFES
-397 AGVQAAD
+397 AGLQAAD
-404 IVSWY
+404 ILSWY

-416 ADTISPDQFFTGSM
+416 ADSISADQFFTGTL
-430 QLQAWPL
+430 QLQAWPF

-443 VSSLGGVVNLRN
+443 LSSLGGTVNLRGS
-455 TEDALKIGPF
+455 EDVLKIGPL
-465 HAALNRN
+465 HGGLNRN
-472 KLVIDPVHVALV
+472 RLLMDPIHVALV
-484 SKPPGSPPP
+484 SSNAPAAARAP
-493 VLGRL
+493 VGRL
-498 TKSRASAESSGEAS
+498 TKLRASAESSGEAS
-512 LTLVHDFSSHAGGI
+512 LTLAHDFASHSGSL
-526 GVQGHVDNAEKFFK
+526 GVQGHVDNAEKFLK
-540 IAAAFGH
+540 IATAFGH

-560 VDMRRQWSPTSP
+560 VDMRRQWSSASS
-572 GTWSGA
+572 GTWSGT
-578 AEVTGAQ
+578 AEVTDAE

-598 KARLEWR
+598 KARLEWK
-605 NGSRFAQIGQVQ
+605 NGTRVAQIGQVE

-624 GNIMELSST
+624 GNITEASSS
-633 DPEQPGAWNVQL
+633 DPEREGPWNVQL

-684 ASELVRRLNVAGNV
+684 ASELVRRLNVVGNV

-708 KLQQLH
+708 KLQQLR
-714 LQGSLQDLQLNVID
+714 LQGSLHDLQLSVTD
-728 GRAQWAGGTVHATML
+728 GRAQWAGGGVRATML
-743 ANFLPRPVYDVHA
+743 AKFLPRPAYDVHV
-756 QLDRV
+756 QLDGV
-761 DLRQLPIDAPV
+761 NLTQLPIDVSV
-772 ADRLAGLASGA
+772 ADRLAGFASGA
-783 IHLKTTGVGRD
+783 IDLKTTGVGRD

-820 SVADGEV
+820 SVADGEA
-827 HPGVSS
+827 HPGVSN
-833 WPTGVGTFTVRDR
+833 WPSGVGTFTVRDR
-846 NVFLEDVRLDGGT
+846 KVFLDDVRLDGGM
-859 QFTLIDGTVSFSR
+859 QFTLIDGTVSFDR
-872 EADLAIET
+872 EADLAVET
-880 TAGKRSVRNTSGPGP
+880 SAGRRAVRNTNGPGQV
-895 MLKIV
+895 LKIV

-911 KIAPRQPAD
+911 KSAPRQPAD

>member
-1 MTRLN
+1 M
-6 TPPAAAF
+6 
-13 NAPRPYTFAH
+13 
-23 YSARLLTVT
+23 T
-32 NLRNSWKPA
+32 NLRNSWKIA
-41 LWVTAILVAAQIAAS
+41 VWVTAIVVAAQIAAS
-56 ISVHTPRVRNYF
+56 ISVRTSGVRNYF
-68 SARLEDAFGRP
+68 SERLEDAFGRP
-79 VQVKYFNIEI
+79 VQVKHFNIEL

-115 AERLNAGLRWSGF
+115 AEQLTAGLRWSG
-128 LRGRFEFGTLSLGQ
+128 LLHGRFEFGTLSLSQ

-159 WLPPAKRPRAVSAP
+159 WLPPAKRTGVVTSP
-173 VYGPSRAPGIANRLE
+173 VYGPSRAPTIANRLE

-200 ESDIKRPF
+200 KIDIKQPF

-215 SVEQISPGRW
+215 TVEQISPGRW
-225 KLELNA
+225 KVELYA

-241 SAGTVQG
+241 SAGTVQV

-293 QADAKSGAPPDT
+293 EATAKSGAPPEDT
-305 TDAANVDFYNDSFVG
+305 EATNSRSLNDSFVG

-331 TQIHRWDL
+331 AQIHRWDL

-346 AITANVQGR
+346 ALTANVQGR
-355 CNVALKKLSAETL
+355 CNVALKRLAANTLTLET
-368 SVESPLSNLKGS
+368 PLSNLHGTG
-380 AEFLSAANP
+380 EFVSSANP
-389 SMQIKFES
+389 FMQIKFKS
-397 AGVQAAD
+397 AGLQGAD
-404 IVSWY
+404 ILSWY

-416 ADTISPDQFFTGSM
+416 ADSISVDQFFTGTL
-430 QLQAWPL
+430 QLQAWPF

-443 VSSLGGVVNLRN
+443 LSSLGGTVNLRGG
-455 TEDALKIGPF
+455 EDILKIGTL

-472 KLVIDPVHVALV
+472 KLVMDPLHVALV
-484 SKPPGSPPP
+484 SNSSAAPPTE
-493 VLGRL
+493 VGRL
-498 TKSRASAESSGEAS
+498 TKLRAPGDPSGEAS
-512 LTLVHDFSSHAGGI
+512 FTLIHDFASHSSAL
-526 GVQGHVDNAEKFFK
+526 GVQGHVDNAEKFLK
-540 IAAAFGH
+540 IAADFGH
-547 TLNHGWDLTGPAR
+547 TLNHGWDLTGPVR
-560 VDMRRQWSPTSP
+560 IDMHGQWSSTST
-572 GTWSGA
+572 GVWNGA
-578 AEVTGAQ
+578 AEVTDAQ

-598 KARLEWR
+598 KARLEWK
-605 NGSRFAQIGQVQ
+605 NGNRVAQIGQVE

-624 GNIMELSST
+624 GNITEIKSP
-633 DPEQPGAWNVQL
+633 DPEQQGVWNVQL

-671 LPSLFSGKTQTVP
+671 LPSLFSGKAQTVP

-714 LQGSLQDLQLNVID
+714 LQGSLHDLQLSVTD
-728 GRAQWAGGTVHATML
+728 GRAQWAGGGVRATML
-743 ANFLPRPVYDVHA
+743 AKFLPRPAYDVHA
-756 QLDRV
+756 QLDGV
-761 DLRQLPIDAPV
+761 NLTQLPIDASV
-772 ADRLAGLASGA
+772 ADRLAGFASGA

-820 SVADGEV
+820 SVADGEA
-827 HPGVSS
+827 HPGISN
-833 WPTGVGTFTVRDR
+833 WPSGVGTFTVRNR
-846 NVFLEDVRLDGGT
+846 NVFLDDVRLDGGT
-859 QFTLIDGTVSFSR
+859 QFTLIDGTVSFDR
-872 EADLAIET
+872 EADLAVET
-880 TAGKRSVRNTSGPGP
+880 SAGRRAVRNTNGPGQV
-895 MLKIV
+895 LKIV

>member
-1 MTRLN
+1 M
-6 TPPAAAF
+6 
-13 NAPRPYTFAH
+13 
-23 YSARLLTVT
+23 T
-32 NLRNSWKPA
+32 NLRNSWKIA

-56 ISVHTPRVRNYF
+56 ISVRTPRVRNYF
-68 SARLEDAFGRP
+68 SERLEDAFGRP
-79 VQVKYFNIEI
+79 VQVKHFNIEI

-115 AERLNAGLRWSGF
+115 AEQLTAGLRWSGF
-128 LRGRFEFGTLSLGQ
+128 LRGRFEFGTLSLSQ

-159 WLPPAKRPRAVSAP
+159 WLPPAKRTGVETSP
-173 VYGPSRAPGIANRLE
+173 VYGPSRAPTAANRLE
-188 KIEIDD
+188 KIVIDD

-200 ESDIKRPF
+200 KIDIKQPF

-215 SVEQISPGRW
+215 SVEQISLGRW
-225 KLELNA
+225 KVELYA

-241 SAGTVQG
+241 SAGTVQV

-293 QADAKSGAPPDT
+293 EATAKSGAPPD
-305 TDAANVDFYNDSFVG
+305 AADTANNSSFDDSFVG

-325 SLKASA
+325 SLRASA
-331 TQIHRWDL
+331 AQIHRWDL
-339 TERSDNP
+339 TERADNP
-346 AITANVQGR
+346 EITANVQGR
-355 CNVALKKLSAETL
+355 YNVALKKIDAETL
-368 SVESPLSNLKGS
+368 SLETPLSNLHGT

-389 SMQIKFES
+389 FMQIKFES

-404 IVSWY
+404 ILSWY

-416 ADTISPDQFFTGSM
+416 ADAISADQFFTGS
-430 QLQAWPL
+430 L
-437 QLQEIN
+437 QLQGWPLEVQGIN
-443 VSSLGGVVNLRN
+443 VSSFGGAVNLRGS
-455 TEDALKIGPF
+455 EDALRIGPL
-465 HAALNRN
+465 HVALNRN
-472 KLVIDPVHVALV
+472 RVVTDPIHIAFVAN
-484 SKPPGSPPP
+484 SPAVARAP
-493 VLGRL
+493 VARL
-498 TKSRASAESSGEAS
+498 TKLRASAESTGEAS
-512 LTLVHDFSSHAGGI
+512 VTLVHDFASHSGSL
-526 GVQGHVDNAEKFFK
+526 GVQGHIDNAENFLKM
-540 IAAAFGH
+540 AAAFGY
-547 TLNHGWDLTGPAR
+547 TLNHGWDLTGSAR
-560 VDMRRQWSPTSP
+560 IEMRRQWSSTSS
-572 GTWSGA
+572 GVWNGA
-578 AEVTGAQ
+578 AEVTDAQ

-598 KARLEWR
+598 KARLEWK
-605 NGSRFAQIGQVQ
+605 NGNRVAQIGQVE

-624 GNIMELSST
+624 GNITEIKSPDL
-633 DPEQPGAWNVQL
+633 EQQGVWNVQL

-671 LPSLFSGKTQTVP
+671 LPSLFSGKAQTVP
-684 ASELVRRLNVAGNV
+684 ASELVRRLNVVGNV

-714 LQGSLQDLQLNVID
+714 LQGSLHDLQLSVTD
-728 GRAQWAGGTVHATML
+728 GRAQWAGGGVRATML
-743 ANFLPRPVYDVHA
+743 AKFLPRPAYVVHA
-756 QLDRV
+756 QLDGV
-761 DLRQLPIDAPV
+761 NLTQLPIDASV
-772 ADRLAGLASGA
+772 ADRLAGFASGA

-820 SVADGEV
+820 SVADGEA
-827 HPGVSS
+827 HPGVSN
-833 WPTGVGTFTVRDR
+833 WPSGVGTFTVRDR
-846 NVFLEDVRLDGGT
+846 NVFLDDVRLDGGT
-859 QFTLIDGTVSFSR
+859 QFTLIDGTVSFDR
-872 EADLAIET
+872 EADLAVET
-880 TAGKRSVRNTSGPGP
+880 SAGRRAVRNTNGPGQV
-895 MLKIV
+895 LKIV

>member
-1 MTRLN
+1 
-6 TPPAAAF
+6 
-13 NAPRPYTFAH
+13 
-23 YSARLLTVT
+23 LTVT
-32 NLRNSWKPA
+32 NLRNSWKIA
-41 LWVTAILVAAQIAAS
+41 LWVTALLVAAQIAAS
-56 ISVHTPRVRNYF
+56 ISVRTPRVHNYF
-68 SARLEDAFGRP
+68 SERLEDAFGRP
-79 VQVKYFNIEI
+79 VQVKHFNIEI

-115 AERLNAGLRWSGF
+115 AEQLTAGLRWSGF
-128 LRGRFEFGTLSLGQ
+128 LRGRFEFGTLSLVQ

-159 WLPPAKRPRAVSAP
+159 WLPPAKRLGAASPPA
-173 VYGPSRAPGIANRLE
+173 YGPSRAPTIANRLE

-200 ESDIKRPF
+200 KTDIKQPF
-208 ALTSVSG
+208 ALISVSG

-241 SAGTVQG
+241 SAGTVQV

-280 HGKDYGVRGTFEL
+280 HGKDYGARGTFEL
-293 QADAKSGAPPDT
+293 EATAKSGAPPDAADIANT
-305 TDAANVDFYNDSFVG
+305 ANTDSFNDSFVG

-325 SLKASA
+325 SLRASA
-331 TQIHRWDL
+331 AQIHRWDL
-339 TERSDNP
+339 TERADNP

-355 CNVALKKLSAETL
+355 CNVALKKIDAEILSLET
-368 SVESPLSNLKGS
+368 PLSNLHGT

-389 SMQIKFES
+389 FMQIKFES

-404 IVSWY
+404 LLSWY

-416 ADTISPDQFFTGSM
+416 ADAISADQFFTGSL

-437 QLQEIN
+437 ELQEIN
-443 VSSLGGVVNLRN
+443 LSSLGGMVNLRG
-455 TEDALKIGPF
+455 TEDAMKIGPLR
-465 HAALNRN
+465 AALNRN
-472 KLVIDPVHVALV
+472 RLVVDPIHVSLV
-484 SKPPGSPPP
+484 SNSPAAPPTAI
-493 VLGRL
+493 GRL
-498 TKSRASAESSGEAS
+498 TKLRGSGEASGEAS
-512 LTLVHDFSSHAGGI
+512 LTLTHDFASHFGAFGI
-526 GVQGHVDNAEKFFK
+526 QGHVDNAEKFLK

-560 VDMRRQWSPTSP
+560 VDMRRQWSSASS

-578 AEVTGAQ
+578 AEVTDAE

-598 KARLEWR
+598 KARLEWK
-605 NGSRFAQIGQVQ
+605 NGNRIAQIAQVE

-624 GNIMELSST
+624 GNITEVNST
-633 DPEQPGAWNVQL
+633 DPDRQGTWNVQL

-671 LPSLFSGKTQTVP
+671 LPSLFSGKAQTVP
-684 ASELVRRLNVAGNV
+684 ASELVRRLNVVGNV

-714 LQGSLQDLQLNVID
+714 LQGSLHDLQLNVSD
-728 GRAQWAGGTVHATML
+728 GRAQWAGGAVRATML
-743 ANFLPRPVYDVHA
+743 AKFLPRPAYDVHA
-756 QLDRV
+756 QLDGV
-761 DLRQLPIDAPV
+761 NLTQLPIDALV
-772 ADRLAGLASGA
+772 ADRLAGLASGT
-783 IHLKTTGVGRD
+783 IHLKTTGVGRE

-800 TGAGKVRLDN
+800 TGVGKIRLDN

-820 SVADGEV
+820 SVADGEA
-827 HPGVSS
+827 HPGISN
-833 WPTGVGTFTVRDR
+833 WPSGVGTFTVRDR
-846 NVFLEDVRLDGGT
+846 NVFLQDVRLDAGT
-859 QFTLIDGTVSFSR
+859 QFTLIDGTVSFAR
-872 EADLAIET
+872 EADLAVET
-880 TAGKRSVRNTSGPGP
+880 STGRRAVRNTNVPGQV
-895 MLKIV
+895 LKIV

-911 KIAPRQPAD
+911 KSAPRQPAD

>member
-1 MTRLN
+1 
-6 TPPAAAF
+6 
-13 NAPRPYTFAH
+13 
-23 YSARLLTVT
+23 LTVA
-32 NLRNSWKPA
+32 NLRNSWKIA

-56 ISVHTPRVRNYF
+56 ISVRTTRVRNYF

-79 VQVKYFNIEI
+79 VQVKHFNIEI

-103 EDPAFGYEYFLR
+103 EDPAFGYEYFLH
-115 AERLNAGLRWSGF
+115 AEQLTAGLRWSGF
-128 LRGRFEFGTLSLGQ
+128 LRGRFEFGTLSLAQ

-159 WLPPAKRPRAVSAP
+159 WLPPAKRPGVVTSP
-173 VYGPSRAPGIANRLE
+173 VYGPSRAPTIANRLE

-200 ESDIKRPF
+200 KTDIKQPF
-208 ALTSVSG
+208 ALISVSG
-215 SVEQISPGRW
+215 AVEQVSPGRW
-225 KLELNA
+225 KMELNA

-241 SAGTVQG
+241 SAGTIQV

-267 WNKVSLADLFRLL
+267 WSKVSLADLFRLL

-293 QADAKSGAPPDT
+293 EATAKSGAPPDT
-305 TDAANVDFYNDSFVG
+305 TDTPNVNSSSDSFVG

-325 SLKASA
+325 SLRTSA
-331 TQIHRWDL
+331 AQIHRWDL
-339 TERSDNP
+339 TERTDNP
-346 AITANVQGR
+346 ALIANVQGR
-355 CNVALKKLSAETL
+355 CNVALKKLAAETV
-368 SVESPLSNLKGS
+368 SIETPLSNLKGS
-380 AEFLSAANP
+380 AEFLGAANP
-389 SMQIKFES
+389 FVQIKFES

-404 IVSWY
+404 ILSWY

-416 ADTISPDQFFTGSM
+416 ADTISADQFFTGSL

-437 QLQEIN
+437 EVQEIN
-443 VSSLGGVVNLRN
+443 VSSLGGAVNLPN
-455 TEDALKIGPF
+455 TEDVLRIGPL

-472 KLVIDPVHVALV
+472 RLVMDPIHLALV
-484 SKPPGSPPP
+484 SSAPAAPP
-493 VLGRL
+493 VAIGRL
-498 TKSRASAESSGEAS
+498 TKLRTSGESSGEAS
-512 LTLVHDFSSHAGGI
+512 LTVGHDLTSRSGGI
-526 GVQGHVDNAEKFFK
+526 GIQGHVDNAEKFLK

-547 TLNHGWDLTGPAR
+547 PLNHGWDLTGPAR
-560 VDMRRQWSPTSP
+560 IDMRRQWSSTSF
-572 GTWSGA
+572 GAWSGT
-578 AEVTGAQ
+578 AEVTDAE

-605 NGSRFAQIGQVQ
+605 NGNRVAQIGQVE

-624 GNIMELSST
+624 GSIAEVNST
-633 DPEQPGAWNVQL
+633 DPDRPGIWNVQL

-671 LPSLFSGKTQTVP
+671 LPSLFSGKAQTVP
-684 ASELVRRLNVAGNV
+684 TSELVRRLNVVGNV

-708 KLQQLH
+708 ELQQLH
-714 LQGSLQDLQLNVID
+714 LQGSLRDLQLNVSD
-728 GRAQWAGGTVHATML
+728 GRAQWAGGAVRATML
-743 ANFLPRPVYDVHA
+743 AKFLPRPTYDVHA
-756 QLDRV
+756 QLDGV
-761 DLRQLPIDAPV
+761 NLTQLPIDALV
-772 ADRLAGLASGA
+772 ADRLGGLASGA
-783 IHLKTTGVGRD
+783 IHLKTTGVGRE

-810 LEFRGWDVNA
+810 LEFRGWDVTA
-820 SVADGEV
+820 SVADGEAR
-827 HPGVSS
+827 PGISN
-833 WPTGVGTFTVRDR
+833 WPSGVGTFTVRDR

-859 QFTLIDGTVSFSR
+859 QFTLIDGTVSFDR
-872 EADLAIET
+872 EADLAVET
-880 TAGKRSVRNTSGPGP
+880 SAGRRAVRNTNGPGQV
-895 MLKIV
+895 LKIV

>member
-1 MTRLN
+1 
-6 TPPAAAF
+6 
-13 NAPRPYTFAH
+13 
-23 YSARLLTVT
+23 LTVT
-32 NLRNSWKPA
+32 NLRNSWKIA

-56 ISVHTPRVRNYF
+56 ISVRTPRVRNYF

-79 VQVKYFNIEI
+79 VQVKHFNVEI

-115 AERLNAGLRWSGF
+115 AEQLTAGLRWSGF
-128 LRGRFEFGTLSLGQ
+128 LRGRFEFGTLNLAQ

-159 WLPPAKRPRAVSAP
+159 WLPPAKRPDAVTSP
-173 VYGPSRAPGIANRLE
+173 VYGPSRAPTIANRLE
-188 KIEIDD
+188 KIEIDG

-200 ESDIKRPF
+200 KTDIKQPF
-208 ALTSVSG
+208 ALISVSG

-225 KLELNA
+225 KLALNA

-241 SAGTVQG
+241 SAGTVQV

-255 SARLQPASLAVR
+255 SARLRPASFAVR

-293 QADAKSGAPPDT
+293 EASAKSGASPDT
-305 TDAANVDFYNDSFVG
+305 TDTANINSFNDSFVG

-325 SLKASA
+325 SLRASA
-331 TQIHRWDL
+331 AQIHRWDL

-346 AITANVQGR
+346 AFTANVQGR
-355 CNVALKKLSAETL
+355 CNVALKKLSAEIL
-368 SVESPLSNLKGS
+368 SIESPLSNLKGS

-389 SMQIKFES
+389 FMKIKFDS

-404 IVSWY
+404 ILSWY

-416 ADTISPDQFFTGSM
+416 ADTISADQFFTGSL
-430 QLQAWPL
+430 QLQAWPFE
-437 QLQEIN
+437 LQEIN
-443 VSSLGGVVNLRN
+443 VSSLGGAVNLRSM
-455 TEDALKIGPF
+455 EDALRIGPL

-472 KLVIDPVHVALV
+472 RLVMDPVHVVLV
-484 SKPPGSPPP
+484 SNSPASNPASGS
-493 VLGRL
+493 RL
-498 TKSRASAESSGEAS
+498 TKLRGSAESSGEAS
-512 LTLVHDFSSHAGGI
+512 LTLVHDFASHAGSI
-526 GVQGHVDNAEKFFK
+526 GVQGHVDNAEKFLK

-560 VDMRRQWSPTSP
+560 VDMRRQWNSASSS
-572 GTWSGA
+572 TWSGA
-578 AEVTGAQ
+578 AEVTDAQ

-598 KARLEWR
+598 KVRLEWK
-605 NGSRFAQIGQVQ
+605 NGNRVAQIGQVE

-624 GNIMELSST
+624 GNITEIKSP
-633 DPEQPGAWNVQL
+633 DPEQQGVWNVQL

-665 GWVQRL
+665 SWVQRL
-671 LPSLFSGKTQTVP
+671 LPSLFSGKAQAIP

-708 KLQQLH
+708 KLQQLR
-714 LQGSLQDLQLNVID
+714 LQGSLHDLQLNVTD
-728 GRAQWAGGTVHATML
+728 GRVQWAGGAVRATML
-743 ANFLPRPVYDVHA
+743 AKFLPRPAYDVHA
-756 QLDRV
+756 RLDGV
-761 DLRQLPIDAPV
+761 NLTQLPIDASV
-772 ADRLAGLASGA
+772 VDRLAGLASGA
-783 IHLKTTGVGRD
+783 VHLKTTGVGRD

-820 SVADGEV
+820 SVADGEA
-827 HPGVSS
+827 HPGISN
-833 WPTGVGTFTVRDR
+833 WPSGVGTFTVRDR

-859 QFTLIDGTVSFSR
+859 QFTLIDGTVSFDR
-872 EADLAIET
+872 EADLAVET
-880 TAGKRSVRNTSGPGP
+880 SAGKRAVRNTNGPGQV
-895 MLKIV
+895 LKIV

-911 KIAPRQPAD
+911 KSAPRQPAD